1 MTFNNRRRNERIM
14 VIPLIALFLSG
25 CQSIPDAPTE
35 VRIPYAVPCI
45 SAADMPA
52 KPQLVTD
59 AELLAMPDAAFVI
72 ALAADRLERA
82 KYMAATEAVMLACL
96 R

>member
-14 VIPLIALFLSG
+14 AVPLIALFLSG

-35 VRIPYAVPCI
+35 VRIPYAIPCI

-59 AELLAMPDAAFVI
+59 AELLLMPDAAFI
-72 ALAADRLERA
+72 LALAADRLERQ
-82 KYMAATEAVMLACL
+82 KYMAVSDALLAACL